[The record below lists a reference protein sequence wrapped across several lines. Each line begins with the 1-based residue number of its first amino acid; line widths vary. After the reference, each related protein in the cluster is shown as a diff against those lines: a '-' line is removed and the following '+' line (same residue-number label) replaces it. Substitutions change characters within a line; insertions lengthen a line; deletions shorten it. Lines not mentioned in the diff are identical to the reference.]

1 MDINLYR
8 RIVQYAI
15 EISGRD
21 SLPWPELYTARS
33 VYNLLKKSPPLLPEE
48 IGAQLGNLSAE
59 YVNQIILGLQNGG
72 VDIKSVPTET
82 VTGRPKVKYSILS
95 EGCANGNDTY
105 TYYILVSPTGFD
117 IRKSSRFKLNLSE
130 LIGTHATNVEQIE
143 NEFIDRSAVI
153 FANKNSNDNLSYIT
167 KTGIELRGLF
177 VILSMIDADNL
188 ACLNSTQVRSIVGQ
202 LV

>member
-15 EISGRD
+15 EITQRD
-21 SLPWPELYTARS
+21 SLPWPGLYTARS

-48 IGAQLGNLSAE
+48 IGGQLGNLSAE

-82 VTGRPKVKYSILS
+82 VTGRPKVKYTID
-95 EGCANGNDTY
+95 NDTY

-177 VILSMIDADNL
+177 VILFMIDTDNL
-188 ACLNSTQVRSIVGQ
+188 ACLNSTQLRSIVGQ